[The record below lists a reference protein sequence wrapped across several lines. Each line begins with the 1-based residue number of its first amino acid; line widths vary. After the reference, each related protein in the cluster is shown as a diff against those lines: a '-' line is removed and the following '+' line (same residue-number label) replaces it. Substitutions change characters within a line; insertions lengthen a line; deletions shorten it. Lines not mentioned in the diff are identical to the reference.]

1 LTYLLDTNVISEWLK
16 ARPEPRVVA
25 WLAGVDE
32 DRTYISTIT
41 IGELRHGVERL
52 AHGRRRKRLDEWV
65 HYDLPLRFEGRILS
79 IDLPVAHAWGAITAR
94 RERMGRPIGPLDALI
109 AATAEVH
116 GLTLVTRD
124 VRGFASAAPSLLNP
138 WADDAE

>member
-1 LTYLLDTNVISEWLK
+1 LTFLLDTNVISEGLK

-79 IDLPVAHAWGAITAR
+79 IDLPVAHAWGR
-94 RERMGRPIGPLDALI
+94 SP
-109 AATAEVH
+109 
-116 GLTLVTRD
+116 RD
-124 VRGFASAAPSLLNP
+124 VSAWGAPLARWTRSSRRPRRSMASHSSRETSADSLRP
-138 WADDAE
+138 CRPC